1 MLQYSL
7 ADAERCRQV
16 ALEQLSCAR
25 QAEAAALRSMAACRQ
40 AEAGLMQTLQTE
52 LRRWAWSAHLLAL
65 VDYPLPELVLDRQM
79 KNIQVK

>member
-1 MLQYSL
+1 
-7 ADAERCRQV
+7 
-16 ALEQLSCAR
+16 
-25 QAEAAALRSMAACRQ
+25 
-40 AEAGLMQTLQTE
+40 MQTLQTE

>member
-7 ADAERCRQV
+7 ADAERCRQL

-25 QAEAAALRSMAACRQ
+25 QAEAAALRSVAACRQ

-52 LRRWAWSAHLLAL
+52 LRRWALTAHLLAR
-65 VDYPLPELVLDRQM
+65 VGFGPLPPE
-79 KNIQVK
+79 